1 MHSPLVEPVL
11 NGKEVGLEF
20 LGGSCRMALGL
31 SALRTDRALLPTNI
45 IFLLLVLISVR
56 G

>member
-1 MHSPLVEPVL
+1 MMGIRYCLDSRLT
-11 NGKEVGLEF
+11 GGGEVVSLM
-20 LGGSCRMALGL
+20 R
-31 SALRTDRALLPTNI
+31 RRALLPRN